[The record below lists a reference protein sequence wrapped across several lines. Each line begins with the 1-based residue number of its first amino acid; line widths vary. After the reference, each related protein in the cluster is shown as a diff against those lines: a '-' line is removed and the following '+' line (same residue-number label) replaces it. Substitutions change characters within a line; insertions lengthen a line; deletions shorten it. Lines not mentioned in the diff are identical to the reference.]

1 MPLPFFLLL
10 LVQVLALSCW
20 IFKGPS
26 TKLWISSQRK
36 LPNPTK
42 PSIWGCRHVHV
53 VFHKKE
59 SLGLMKECAR
69 REGGGLAVIGLLLLV
84 ESLTRVLAFLPI
96 RKSLD
101 RLDVWHHE
109 SQVRLLVFDDQLSV
123 SCWCA

>member
-1 MPLPFFLLL
+1 
-10 LVQVLALSCW
+10 
-20 IFKGPS
+20 
-26 TKLWISSQRK
+26 
-36 LPNPTK
+36 
-42 PSIWGCRHVHV
+42 
-53 VFHKKE
+53 
-59 SLGLMKECAR
+59 MKECAR